1 MTMRHLETTAVTA
14 FTDELRQSLPE
25 ILTALDAAERDPSDS
40 PSVHEAYRLVHALK
54 GAASMV
60 GLAALGYLLNQAEE
74 LLENAASGLAPLSDD
89 VLDLLRAS
97 IPRFAEYTEAALA
110 GRPIEPI
117 AMSLARSLRHGGAD
131 GALDDA
137 ALRQLLDI
145 DARELASWKSAEA
158 AAAAKQV
165 AAAAPVVERALDE
178 AAPDA
183 SEAFAFADPPE
194 PAFPGEP
201 HPLVTDD
208 TPVSV
213 AFDEDAVVPR
223 DEETVA
229 AALDE
234 EQEPQRDWAAVE
246 SAEPDLDMMPA
257 EAIPQ
262 ELAEIFA
269 EEAHEHLQAIARLTS
284 QLGTTPGDR
293 DALQDLRRSVHTL
306 KGAAGVVGYKGA
318 SRLAHKMEDL
328 LDRLYDGVAV
338 MTPDAVHVLASSS
351 DALDDLIAG
360 VPDPSALRETV
371 ARLFAQFDA
380 LAGAAARPYPQPF
393 PQDDAAAVEA
403 EMAAQMAAATLPAPP
418 PAQAPER
425 RAAAVA
431 PVAPEPE
438 VPTGPMP
445 ARDEGLRVP
454 ERRRSS
460 IDRRGGGQML
470 RIPFQRLNDL
480 VRLVSDLVINR
491 STFEQHYA
499 ALIEQ
504 VDELKLSTARLKRVA
519 QKLEADYEVRGL
531 AGHMEMTATTGF
543 RAAGSGGHDGF
554 DELELDRYTDFHLL
568 TRELTE
574 TASDIATV
582 SARVGDTV
590 SDFDGDLTG
599 LGRVTHE
606 VQDKIMEFRMVP
618 LSTLAARLER
628 AVRVT
633 AEECGKVVDFALEG
647 EHVSLDKMLLEEMAD
662 PLLHLLRNAVDHGIE
677 APAIRQAAGKSPR
690 GRISV
695 RAYHQGTDVLIEVQD
710 DGGGLNLERI
720 RSRAVERGYVSEAE
734 SAVLTHDALFAFVFE
749 PGFSTASRISEV
761 SGRGVGL
768 DIVKWKVMKVN
779 GRIHLT
785 SSPATGTTVAVRV
798 PMTMAVTRILLV
810 RTGGQTIGLP
820 LAAVAQIVRPYASAI
835 TKVGNQ
841 RVVTVDGHTYPL
853 RDLADTLGLPRSA
866 DLPRTSQPV
875 LIANL
880 GGRRI
885 ALAVDEIAH
894 SRDAVV
900 KSLGTH
906 LRRVH
911 GIWGAT
917 LLGDG
922 TVVLILNT
930 ADLGDVAE
938 DARARRPAARAVT
951 LAQEVYTVL
960 VVDDSLSMRHVL
972 STAVKKA
979 GWIPIQA
986 RDGLEALEIVHRA
999 SPVPDLILLDIEMP
1013 RMDGYEFLS
1022 TIRAQKGH
1030 GSLPIVMLT
1039 SRGGDKHRE
1048 KAKALGATEY
1058 MVKPFHEDVIVQTID
1073 RLVRA
1078 ARQGDRREAS

>member
-1 MTMRHLETTAVTA
+1 MTTNHLETTAVAA
-14 FTDELRQSLPE
+14 FTQELRQSLPE
-25 ILTALDAAERDPSDS
+25 IVAALDAADRDRSDL
-40 PSVHEAYRLVHALK
+40 PAAHEAYRLVHALK

-60 GLAALGYLLNQAEE
+60 GLAALGYLLNRAEE
-74 LLENAASGLAPLSDD
+74 LLENAASGVAPLSDD
-89 VLDLLRAS
+89 VLDLLRACV
-97 IPRFAEYTEAALA
+97 PRFAEYTEAALA

-117 AMSLARSLRHGGAD
+117 AMALARALRRGSAD
-131 GALDDA
+131 AADTIDDA

-158 AAAAKQV
+158 VAEQAAAA
-165 AAAAPVVERALDE
+165 
-178 AAPDA
+178 
-183 SEAFAFADPPE
+183 
-194 PAFPGEP
+194 
-201 HPLVTDD
+201 
-208 TPVSV
+208 
-213 AFDEDAVVPR
+213 
-223 DEETVA
+223 A
-229 AALDE
+229 AALALALAVAAQPAPAVVE
-234 EQEPQRDWAAVE
+234 ETEGPAFEETLAPALLDAAQQDAVQEPPAEPQAPPVERHAPPAE
-246 SAEPDLDMMPA
+246 SAEQDLDLMPV
-257 EAIPQ
+257 EAIPP
-262 ELAEIFA
+262 ELAEVFA

-284 QLGTTPGDR
+284 QLGTAPDDR
-293 DALQDLRRSVHTL
+293 DALQDLRRAVHTL

-328 LDRLYDGVAV
+328 LDRLYDGEAV
-338 MTPDAVHVLASSS
+338 MTPESVRVLASSS

-360 VPDPSALRETV
+360 VPDPSVLRETV
-371 ARLFAQFDA
+371 ARLFGQFDA
-380 LAGAAARPYPQPF
+380 LAGRVPAPAPAKA
-393 PQDDAAAVEA
+393 DTTVLEVEA
-403 EMAAQMAAATLPAPP
+403 EAEVESIAPRLEIAAAPRIPDLGVPDVSVVPGPKPAIDDR
-418 PAQAPER
+418 PAIH
-425 RAAAVA
+425 
-431 PVAPEPE
+431 
-438 VPTGPMP
+438 
-445 ARDEGLRVP
+445 
-454 ERRRSS
+454 ERRRSPV
-460 IDRRGGGQML
+460 DRRGGGQML

-504 VDELKLSTARLKRVA
+504 VDELKLSTTRLRRVA

-531 AGHMEMTATTGF
+531 AGHMGSMTTGAF
-543 RAAGSGGHDGF
+543 RGTASSGSHHGF
-554 DELELDRYTDFHLL
+554 DELEFDRYTDFHLL

-590 SDFDGDLTG
+590 GDFDGDLTA

-633 AEECGKVVDFALEG
+633 AEECGKTIDFVLEG
-647 EHVSLDKMLLEEMAD
+647 EHVSLDKSLLEQMAD

-677 APAIRQAAGKSPR
+677 APAVRQAAGKPAR
-690 GRISV
+690 GRIAV
-695 RAYHQGTDVLIEVQD
+695 RAYHQGTDVLIEVED

-720 RSRAVERGYVSEAE
+720 RSRAVERGYVGEAE
-734 SAVLTHDALFAFVFE
+734 AAALAPDALFAFVFE
-749 PGFSTASRISEV
+749 PGFSTASHISEV

-768 DIVKWKVMKVN
+768 DIVKWKVMQVN
-779 GRIHLT
+779 GRIQIT
-785 SSPATGTTVAVRV
+785 SNQGAGATVALRV
-798 PMTMAVTRILLV
+798 PMTLAVTRILLV

-820 LAAVAQIVRPYASAI
+820 LAAVAQIVRPYETAI
-835 TKVGNQ
+835 TQVGSE

-853 RDLADTLGLPRSA
+853 RDLADTLGLPRSTDA
-866 DLPRTSQPV
+866 PRTSQPV
-875 LIANL
+875 LITNL

-900 KSLGTH
+900 KTLGTH
-906 LRRVH
+906 LRRVQ

-930 ADLGDVAE
+930 ADLCGVAE
-938 DARARRPAARAVT
+938 DARIRRPVARVSAP
-951 LAQEVYTVL
+951 LAKEVYTVL

-979 GWIPIQA
+979 GWNPIQA
-986 RDGLEALEIVHRA
+986 RDGLEALEVVHRA

-1022 TIRAQKGH
+1022 TIRAQKAH
-1030 GSLPIVMLT
+1030 SRLPIVILT

-1058 MVKPFHEDVIVQTID
+1058 MVKPFQEDVIVRTID

-1078 ARQGDRREAS
+1078 ARHVDRKAAS